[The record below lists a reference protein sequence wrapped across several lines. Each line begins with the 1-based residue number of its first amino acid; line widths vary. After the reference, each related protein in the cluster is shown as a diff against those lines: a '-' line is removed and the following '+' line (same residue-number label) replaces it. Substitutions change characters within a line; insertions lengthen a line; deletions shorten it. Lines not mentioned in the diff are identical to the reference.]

1 MSSHK
6 LRISLTSYPNGLRFI
21 ECNKCRYAF
30 MVEFDNGVIQFDTRE
45 IINRGDISASHIL
58 FQVSE
63 IDVSLG
69 IDASTGE

>member
-1 MSSHK
+1 
-6 LRISLTSYPNGLRFI
+6 
-21 ECNKCRYAF
+21 